1 MGAHVHK
8 ITDEPLINTA
18 LYVMLLMR
26 ANPLLGQ
33 VGGGWIL
40 EILTFWITF
49 GTRITAQCYFTWPKK
64 VSFSRAQPS
73 PTCPRNGFDLIKAIH
88 TGPYKS

>member
-1 MGAHVHK
+1 MHK
-8 ITDEPLINTA
+8 ITDEPLIDTA

-40 EILTFWITF
+40 KILTFWATN
-49 GTRITAQCYFTWPKK
+49 GTRDNGSMPFHMAQKSIIFH
-64 VSFSRAQPS
+64 RAQPS
-73 PTCPRNGFDLIKAIH
+73 PTCPRNGFDLIKSITYGAE
-88 TGPYKS
+88 